1 MYAKLIEI
9 LPPGRDHGGQPELGP
24 RTFRKGALQSF
35 RPGILGLFALLCLGA
50 TGQVRAQSDSLATDD
65 LRVMDQDT
73 VMTLATVQ
81 RNPRNA
87 LLWAAIPG
95 GGQVY
100 NKRWWK
106 VPLVYGGL
114 LGIIAYADFNQTRYV
129 RFRTALENRCLGDG
143 NVIRIPES
151 QCYVNDD
158 EFPLEQVSNQAL
170 ITARDNAD
178 RGRQTAYIGIFV
190 VYLLQAVEAYSDAHL
205 QEFDISDDLSIRFQ
219 PTVQPDGTLAAG
231 LVVPLGAGARVQKQE
246 RKVRRMRAAR

>member
-1 MYAKLIEI
+1 M
-9 LPPGRDHGGQPELGP
+9 
-24 RTFRKGALQSF
+24 RTHLYDTLSGTSPFLRLSGMV
-35 RPGILGLFALLCLGA
+35 ILGLIFSCALS
-50 TGQVRAQSDSLATDD
+50 AQADTLQRDE
-65 LRVMDQDT
+65 LLMDEADT
-73 VMTLATVQ
+73 LLTLASVQ

-100 NKRWWK
+100 NRRWWK

-151 QCYVNDD
+151 QCFVTDD
-158 EFPLEQVSNQAL
+158 EFPQEQVSDQAL

-205 QEFDISDDLSIRFQ
+205 QEFDISDDLSIRLQ

-231 LVVPLGAGARVQKQE
+231 LVVPLGGGAQLRRQE
-246 RKVRRMRAAR
+246 REVQRLRSAR